1 MAGNPPILSSS
12 ASIFQPGEILSGM
25 YEIRCELGA
34 GGMGQVFEAHDLS
47 LNRRVAIKAPWPD
60 LHESVKKEAQA
71 LAAIRHPSMVSV
83 YAMGL
88 HRGIEYVVMER
99 LYGVGLD
106 AYLYRR
112 RSCGDLLQI
121 SEVVELLIA
130 ISDGLMAVHRAGITH
145 RDIKPSNIM
154 MAPGNRVVLMD
165 FGLFLPEFDVI
176 KQTTVAGSP
185 QYMAP
190 EAISNE
196 VQLGAGHL
204 VDLYAL
210 GILAYEMLVGEVPFN
225 SEEILE
231 IWEKHLLAQIP
242 DVRKLRPD
250 TPPKLALLIQT
261 LLAKE
266 PTERSQSA
274 EAVLWQLRSIQA
286 AFLRE
291 AERVKPSS
299 TIVQQSSGLQL
310 FPKETIVDGAGTFS
324 VLIVDDDKQ
333 LQKVLSFYVKK
344 AAPDAEIR
352 VAGDGDA
359 AIEALKEKVPHLLL
373 LDLHMPKTNG
383 IEVAMYLRGSGVGST
398 TQIVSVS
405 AGVQEHDIQLL
416 QQLGITRFITK
427 GLQFQENVLKMIG
440 EVKSILGRG

>member
-1 MAGNPPILSSS
+1 
-12 ASIFQPGEILSGM
+12 M